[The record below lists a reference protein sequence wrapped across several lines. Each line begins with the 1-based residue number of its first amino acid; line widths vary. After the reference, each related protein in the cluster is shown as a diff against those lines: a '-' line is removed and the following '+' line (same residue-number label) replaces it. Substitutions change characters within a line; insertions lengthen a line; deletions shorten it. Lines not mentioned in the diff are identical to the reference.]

1 MRWEEYRHEKEK
13 EEIKTEDSKRLRG
26 KWSTKVPA
34 ESRQESIE
42 DTLHSETEVT
52 EEETDETVSWG
63 ERFKVIISDAL

>member
-1 MRWEEYRHEKEK
+1 MKYQ
-13 EEIKTEDSKRLRG
+13 G
-26 KWSTKVPA
+26 AST
-34 ESRQESIE
+34 ESRQESTE